1 MQRLKRWLAALVLV
15 LGSVSWASPA
25 QDLFDQASFYL
36 EFYYFGPSTLDLKAL
51 SVKYQASLD
60 SACAQ
65 EPKTCPYDKAVP
77 VIQQMIRELG
87 DGHTYYQGPEA
98 LAATRQQRSGNAPS
112 RNLRI
117 GIVYQ
122 PIEGSRDQLITDV
135 VEGAPADEAG
145 ILYGDRLIALDE
157 KPFSELG
164 SPEEVQRALSAAVQS
179 GQPFKLTLLR
189 GPKRER
195 LEVTL
200 VGREINLARLPSLKL
215 RPDGIAVLKIP
226 DFLAN
231 NRVGPRVHELVR
243 QAQEAGAKGLIL
255 ELRNNGGG
263 SALDALIAM
272 GAFIPKPYVRFTD
285 RYNQEHTVMSFS
297 EGKATVTDEK
307 GTVLFSLPL
316 ERPALWRGPLAVL
329 VNSRSASASEYLASA
344 LKLNKVG
351 VIIGEV
357 TAGVGNTTTRTY
369 RLINGGGLNIS
380 QNRAFLDNGEG
391 YPEVVRPD
399 ISVNDDLK
407 VLAEEGRDLPFERA
421 LEALGVKQP

>member
-1 MQRLKRWLAALVLV
+1 MQRLKRWLAGLVLV
-15 LGSVSWASPA
+15 LGTLSWASPA

-51 SVKYQASLD
+51 TVKHQASLS

-65 EPKTCPYDKAVP
+65 EPETCPYDKAVP

-98 LAATRQQRSGNAPS
+98 LAAARQQRSGNAPS
-112 RNLRI
+112 RGLRI
-117 GIVYQ
+117 GISYQ

-135 VEGAPADEAG
+135 VEGSPADEAG
-145 ILYGDRLIALDE
+145 ILYGDRLIALNDR
-157 KPFSELG
+157 PLSDLG
-164 SPEEVQRALSAAVQS
+164 SPEEVQRTLSATVQT

-189 GPKRER
+189 GPRRER

-200 VGREINLARLPSLKL
+200 RGREINLARLPSLKL

-243 QAQEAGAKGLIL
+243 QAQEAGARGLIL

-272 GAFIPKPYVRFTD
+272 AAFIPNPYVLFTD
-285 RYNQEHTVMSFS
+285 RYNQERTVMSFR
-297 EGKATVTDEK
+297 EGKATITDDK
-307 GTVLFSLPL
+307 GTVLFSLPV
-316 ERPALWRGPLAVL
+316 ERPALWKGPLAIL
-329 VNSRSASASEYLASA
+329 VNSRTASASEYLTSA

-351 VIIGEV
+351 VVIGET

-380 QNRAFLDNGEG
+380 QNRAFLENGES

-407 VLAEEGRDLPFERA
+407 ILAEQGRDLPLERA